1 MLLAANPTLA
11 DGLLLLSYPLHPPGK
26 PEQLRTQHFPKLQR
40 RALFVHGSRDGFGSL
55 QELELAL
62 KLIPV
67 ETRLLPITGAGH
79 DLGFGAKKNLAADL
93 PQTILAAFKEF
104 FD

>member
-1 MLLAANPTLA
+1 MLLATNPTLA
-11 DGLLLLSYPLHPPGK
+11 DGLLLLSYPLHPPRK

-55 QELELAL
+55 QELESAL

-67 ETRLLPITGAGH
+67 DTRLLPVP
-79 DLGFGAKKNLAADL
+79 GFLFRNSFLD
-93 PQTILAAFKEF
+93 I
-104 FD
+104 FDPFSGVLVFVRLLF